1 MTRRSPERVALF
13 AGSFNPFTKG
23 HLSVVERG
31 VTLFDRVVVAVGI
44 NLAKGVPADL
54 GERVEAIRRAVAP
67 FGEAVEV
74 TTFSGLAVDAAR
86 EHGAKFLL
94 RGVRSVAD
102 FEYERNMADI
112 NRRIG
117 GLETVLLYTLPE
129 LAAISSSV
137 VRELRSFGR
146 DVSDLLP

>member
-1 MTRRSPERVALF
+1 MALF
-13 AGSFNPFTKG
+13 AGSFNPFTIG

-31 VTLFDRVVVAVGI
+31 ITLFDRVIVAVGI
-44 NLAKGVPADL
+44 NIAKGAPADL
-54 GERVEAIRRAVAP
+54 DQRVEEIRRAVAP
-67 FGEAVEV
+67 FGDAVEV
-74 TTFSGLAVDAAR
+74 ATFTGLAVDAAH
-86 EHGAKFLL
+86 EHGAQFLL
-94 RGVRSVAD
+94 RGVRSAAD

-137 VRELRSFGR
+137 VRELRAFGR
-146 DVSDLLP
+146 DVSDLVP